1 MYIEAVEINSWL
13 FHIGDCGCPCDF
25 ARNIEIDG
33 RRVVLHER
41 RSWDRKTEDRT
52 ELFKVQT
59 ARRPILR
66 GSKVHELFL
75 SYFGLFALQFW
86 HKNTPIR
93 DGNSIEIYG

>member
-1 MYIEAVEINSWL
+1 MDDFRTFVKIMGNRLVGFNVHVHFGGFPNFGILTKNS
-13 FHIGDCGCPCDF
+13 
-25 ARNIEIDG
+25 
-33 RRVVLHER
+33 
-41 RSWDRKTEDRT
+41 
-52 ELFKVQT
+52 
-59 ARRPILR
+59 PILR